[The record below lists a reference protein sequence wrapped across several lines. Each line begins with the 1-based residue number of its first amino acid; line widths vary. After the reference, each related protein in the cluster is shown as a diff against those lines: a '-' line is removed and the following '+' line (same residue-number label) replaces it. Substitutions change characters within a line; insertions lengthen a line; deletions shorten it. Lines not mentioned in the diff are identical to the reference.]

1 MKKIIN
7 NILHRFKEDSLSR
20 RTELVDRTLAYKELK
35 EIRTCLLFYTAGA
48 EPQAGFEILKKKMPE
63 VKFRKLGFVPSG
75 VEVGEADDLV
85 TFRNEE
91 LGFGGRIQNDHL
103 YKELSREYD
112 LLVDFTALSNAM
124 TQYVLTNSKAHC
136 IIGMKKEGTIADI
149 IIDEV
154 KEPQEFAIKLTGLL
168 AEIKRY
174 GYETI

>member
-7 NILHRFKEDSLSR
+7 NILHRFKEDSLAK
-20 RTELVDRTLAYKELK
+20 RTELVDRALVYKELK

-48 EPQAGFEILKKKMPE
+48 EPQASFEILKKKMPE
-63 VKFRKLGFVPSG
+63 VNFRKLCFDLSG
-75 VEVGEADDLV
+75 VEMAEADDV
-85 TFRNEE
+85 VVFRKEE
-91 LGFGGRIQNDHL
+91 LGFGGKIQNEHL

-112 LLVDFTALSNAM
+112 LLVDFTTLSNAM

-136 IIGMKKEGTIADI
+136 IIGMKKEGAIADI
-149 IIDEV
+149 MVDEV